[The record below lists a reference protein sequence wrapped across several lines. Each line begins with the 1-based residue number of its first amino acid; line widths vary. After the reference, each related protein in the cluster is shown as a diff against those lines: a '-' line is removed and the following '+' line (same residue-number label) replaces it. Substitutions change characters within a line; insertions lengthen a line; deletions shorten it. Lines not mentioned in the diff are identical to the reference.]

1 MMEAFLYAET
11 TPIESRSSKAR
22 SRVDNNPFVVV
33 GLDGRSA
40 EARRFKDILR
50 SILGDL
56 GPDLPETVK
65 LRARNVALA
74 SLRLEAMQQ
83 QAIAGVEVDGLELV
97 RQTNLVHRQ
106 LRELMRHR
114 KHNSA
119 PDLPSRLDKIETAI
133 QARKSVNETWLV
145 YLLSD
150 WAEGCPVAFEEWEED
165 DIPRLKANALDRL
178 VAAGKI
184 SEMDRER
191 VTFIVRTIV
200 HPPKWP
206 DGPTQGE

>member
-1 MMEAFLYAET
+1 MHAESAAL
-11 TPIESRSSKAR
+11 PRRSPTVRSKLTNDPLR
-22 SRVDNNPFVVV
+22 LTNV
-33 GLDGRSA
+33 DGRTRLGRRFRDLVHAYAA
-40 EARRFKDILR
+40 EAGGRLTPALSLLIRQ
-50 SILGDL
+50 
-56 GPDLPETVK
+56 
-65 LRARNVALA
+65 AALA
-74 SLRLEAMQQ
+74 ALQLEQMQQ
-83 QAIAGVEVDGLELV
+83 SSVAGGVVDELSI
-97 RQTNLVHRQ
+97 RQQSNLLGR
-106 LRELMRHR
+106 LRRELGRHR
-114 KHNSA
+114 VKANSA

-150 WAEGCPVAFEEWEED
+150 WAEGCPVAFEKWEED